1 MKKRMIP
8 AVVVLSLLLTACG
21 GGKETAGTSPSLS
34 SAETQKDQGGTVK
47 VEKEL
52 FDVVITVP
60 ADFVGETTQEELDE
74 RAGSLGYKI
83 KLNEDGSATYTMT
96 KSQHREM
103 VDEMKK
109 SMDETISKMIGS
121 EDYPTFTDIKTN
133 DNFTQFTVTTTSTEL
148 GLGESLSVLG
158 FYMYGGMY
166 NVFNGTPVDN
176 VHVEFINAD
185 SGQVL
190 SSSDSKDMGK

>member
-8 AVVVLSLLLTACG
+8 AVLALSLLLTACD
-21 GGKETAGTSPSLS
+21 GGKETERTSPSLS
-34 SAETQKDQGGTVK
+34 SSETQRDQGGTVK

-52 FDVVITVP
+52 FDVVLTVP
-60 ADFVGETTQEELDE
+60 ADFVGEATQEELDE

-103 VDEMKK
+103 MGEMKK

-121 EDYPTFTDIKTN
+121 EDYPTFIDIKTN
-133 DNFTQFTVTTTSTEL
+133 DDFTQFTVTTTSTEL